1 MASRWSAEKRAVA
14 AAAQE
19 MASQGLVT
27 GTSGNV
33 SVRLASGEGAPLLAI
48 TPSGTRYDGMTEEDV
63 VVTDFDV
70 EQVEG
75 EGTPS
80 SESLTHVAIYRARPD
95 VHAVIHTHPLFGSAA
110 AVAGRD
116 IPPIVD
122 EMTITL
128 GGPVKVSEYAFPGSE
143 EMAQAVCAA
152 LGERNAALIR
162 NHGAVGVGRT
172 LREALDVC
180 ILTERVAQIFLYA
193 GLLGNVQSL
202 PEEIVEAETAIFRMM
217 RDASG

>member
-33 SVRLASGEGAPLLAI
+33 SVRLASGGSAPLLAI
-48 TPSGTRYDGMTEEDV
+48 TPSGARCDGMTEEDV

-110 AVAGRD
+110 AVASRD

-172 LREALDVC
+172 LRDALDVC
-180 ILTERVAQIFLYA
+180 ILTERVAQIFVYA

-217 RDASG
+217 RDASA